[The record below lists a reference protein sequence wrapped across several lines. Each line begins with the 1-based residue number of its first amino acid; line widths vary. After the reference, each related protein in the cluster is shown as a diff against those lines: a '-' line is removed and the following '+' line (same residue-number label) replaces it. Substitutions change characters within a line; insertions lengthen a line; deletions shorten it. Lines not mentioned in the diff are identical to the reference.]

1 MRKIVLFFAALILLC
16 SYSRASY
23 GQSEAAVIKTAQN
36 DLQTMLNQIPAGQ
49 LEAFGFNS
57 RTEFTAATI
66 GKPYRM
72 LGFHPDFYLGKMNWK
87 GSMVVNGQY
96 VTPFNNDVIIAQNQW
111 RVPVLVNGQQRML
124 LTVALNNGV
133 YETVD
138 MGAAGLAAE
147 LQEKSKTADPNSHF
161 CLFRIYPIQADFFVE
176 ASGNLFENAKFTP
189 LYAAT
194 MSMPALNETKA
205 PLSVYDI
212 MPIIKNALINR

>member
-1 MRKIVLFFAALILLC
+1 MRKIVLFFAALVLLC

-49 LEAFGFNS
+49 LEAFGFNC
-57 RTEFTAATI
+57 RGEFSAATI

-72 LGFHPDFYLGKMNWK
+72 LGFHPDFYKGKMDWK
-87 GSMVVNGQY
+87 VSTVTNGKY
-96 VTPFNNDVIIAQNQW
+96 ITPFNNDVIVAQDQW
-111 RVPVLVNGQQRML
+111 RVPVIVNGQQRML

-147 LQEKSKTADPNSHF
+147 LQDKSKTADPNSQL
-161 CLFRIYPIQADFFVE
+161 CLFRIYPLEADFFVE
-176 ASGNLFENAKFTP
+176 ASSSSFESAKFTP
-189 LYAAT
+189 LFGAT
-194 MSMPALNETKA
+194 MSMPVLNEMKA
-205 PLSVYDI
+205 PLTVYDI
-212 MPIIKNALINR
+212 MPIIKNTLINR